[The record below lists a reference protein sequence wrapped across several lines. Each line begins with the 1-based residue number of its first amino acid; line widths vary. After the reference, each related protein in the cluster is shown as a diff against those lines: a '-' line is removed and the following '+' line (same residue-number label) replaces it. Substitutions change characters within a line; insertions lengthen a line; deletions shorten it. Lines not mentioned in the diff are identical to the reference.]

1 MNLHP
6 YLPQDR
12 LRALGRGETLPD
24 RTQGSVLF
32 ADISGFTSL
41 TETLRA
47 TLGPRRGAEELTRQL
62 DAVFATLIAAV
73 EVFGG
78 SVIGFAGDAITCWFD
93 ETHGPAATRAT
104 ACALALQQAMTT
116 FAEITLPNGA
126 SATLALKVTVASGP
140 ARRFVVGN
148 PQVHYMDTLAGVT
161 VARSSI
167 AEHLAHKGEVLLDN
181 ATVQALGGAVTVRE
195 WRTENAERFAVLAQF
210 ADETPP
216 AWSASGSVLA
226 AIDLQDWVHSPVA
239 RREQSGYGSFL
250 NEFRP
255 CVAMFVRFLGID
267 FDAAEAEAKL
277 DAFVRHVQTLTRQYE
292 STLMQLTIGDKG
304 SYLHLNLGA
313 LSVHEDDARRAVKT
327 ALELESAAS
336 QLGFLSPLQ
345 VGIAQGVMLVGTFGG
360 PTRRTYGAMGDD
372 VNLAAR
378 LMETAAPGEI
388 LVSGYVQKA
397 TANDFVFEP
406 RPPLPMKGK
415 VEPLSVFSVTGERQ
429 HRAIRLQ
436 EPTYALPMVGRQAE
450 LQNVNDKLDLTLH
463 GNSQVIGIVADAG
476 MGKSRLVAE
485 VIRHARKKGFTGYGG
500 ACQSDAIHT
509 PYQVWKSIWSAF
521 FDVDPAA
528 PLRKQIRLL
537 EGEIEDHAPE
547 RMQALPLLNILLN
560 LAIPDNEF
568 TQTLEPQYRQSVL
581 YALLVDC
588 LRAAAQEEPLL
599 IVLEDLHWIDA
610 LSHDLLEELA
620 QALADCRV
628 CFVLAYRPQQ
638 LARPIAQRLKA
649 LPNFTRIEL
658 SELNKAETEQAI
670 RAKLGQLYPARSGGL
685 PVVLVEKLMAR
696 AEGNPF
702 FLEELLNFLRDR
714 GLDPRDPADLNKIEL
729 PDSMYTLILSRIDQ
743 LSESEK
749 TTLRVASIIGRLFRV
764 ELLTGYYPELGTRSM
779 VIINLE
785 HLAKLDITPL
795 DSPEPDLAYLFKHM
809 ITHEVTYGSLPFA
822 TRARLHEQ
830 LAEYLE
836 KQISTGAMAEA
847 PWLDALVYHYLRTEN
862 HAKQHQY
869 LLKAGQAALEVS
881 AYTTAWEYLARLV
894 ELTPAD
900 DPDRSAL
907 ALKLAEAPY
916 SLNNFP
922 AARAAIQQALAAAT
936 TAVDR
941 AAALA
946 LLGEMTSL
954 MGDYT
959 AAQTILAEAV
969 PLARA
974 SGDPR
979 ALCRALY
986 ALGDVYWRLGEP
998 AEARQAL
1005 NESLALARTLGV
1017 VTRELFALNR
1027 LGTIALREDIADA
1040 ERMFKEVHARALAA
1054 GNRERT
1060 MAALINLGN
1069 LLNERQD
1076 FLAARE
1082 YTHQAYALA
1091 RVLGVQ
1097 DVIALGALNLAD
1109 VDIKLGDFTA
1119 ARSEIHEGLALALRI
1134 GLPPRVLQAVRMCA
1148 YLNHYEG
1155 QTERALS
1162 LLGLAQRQ
1170 PAWTD
1175 AHQHDAETVLS
1186 QWALDP
1192 EEVEAGLAKGAAL
1205 DWDLTIQELLKG

>member
-1 MNLHP
+1 M
-6 YLPQDR
+6 
-12 LRALGRGETLPD
+12 
-24 RTQGSVLF
+24 
-32 ADISGFTSL
+32 
-41 TETLRA
+41 
-47 TLGPRRGAEELTRQL
+47 
-62 DAVFATLIAAV
+62 
-73 EVFGG
+73 
-78 SVIGFAGDAITCWFD
+78 
-93 ETHGPAATRAT
+93 
-104 ACALALQQAMTT
+104 
-116 FAEITLPNGA
+116 
-126 SATLALKVTVASGP
+126 
-140 ARRFVVGN
+140 
-148 PQVHYMDTLAGVT
+148 
-161 VARSSI
+161 
-167 AEHLAHKGEVLLDN
+167 
-181 ATVQALGGAVTVRE
+181 
-195 WRTENAERFAVLAQF
+195 
-210 ADETPP
+210 
-216 AWSASGSVLA
+216 
-226 AIDLQDWVHSPVA
+226 
-239 RREQSGYGSFL
+239 GY
-250 NEFRP
+250 
-255 CVAMFVRFLGID
+255 
-267 FDAAEAEAKL
+267 
-277 DAFVRHVQTLTRQYE
+277 
-292 STLMQLTIGDKG
+292 
-304 SYLHLNLGA
+304 
-313 LSVHEDDARRAVKT
+313 
-327 ALELESAAS
+327 
-336 QLGFLSPLQ
+336 LSPLQ
-345 VGIAQGVMLVGTFGG
+345 VGITQGLMLVGTFGG
-360 PTRRTYGAMGDD
+360 PTRRTYGSMGDD
-372 VNLAAR
+372 VNLAAH

-415 VEPLSVFSVTGERQ
+415 AEPLPVFSVTGERQ
-429 HRAIRLQ
+429 QRAIRLQ

-450 LQNVNDKLDLTLH
+450 LQTVNDKLDLTLQ
-463 GNSQVIGIVADAG
+463 GNSQAIGIVADAG

-485 VIRHARKKGFTGYGG
+485 VIRQARKKGFAGYGG

-509 PYQVWKSIWSAF
+509 PYQAWKSIWLAF

-537 EGEIEDHAPE
+537 EGEIEDRAPE
-547 RMQALPLLNILLN
+547 RVQALPLLGILLN

-568 TQTLEPQYRQSVL
+568 TQTLEPRYRQSVL
-581 YALLVDC
+581 KALLEDC

-610 LSHDLLEELA
+610 LSYDLFEELA
-620 QALADCRV
+620 LALTDSRV

-638 LARPIAQRLKA
+638 LAQLLARRLAA
-649 LPNFTRIEL
+649 LPNFTRVEL
-658 SELNKAETEQAI
+658 SELNLADAELAI
-670 RAKLGQLYPARSGGL
+670 RAKLGQLYPARSSAV
-685 PVVLVEKLMAR
+685 PAVLLEKLMVR

-714 GLDPRDPADLNKIEL
+714 GLDPRDPTDLNEIEL
-729 PDSMYTLILSRIDQ
+729 PESLYTLILSRIDQ
-743 LSESEK
+743 LSEHEK
-749 TTLRVASIIGRLFRV
+749 TTLRVASIIGRLFDV
-764 ELLTGYYPELGTRSM
+764 EWLTGYYPELGARPT
-779 VIINLE
+779 VIIHLE

-795 DSPEPDLAYLFKHM
+795 VSPEPELAYLFKHM
-809 ITHEVTYGSLPFA
+809 ITHEVTYESLPFA

-847 PWLDALVYHYLRTEN
+847 PRLNTLAYHYLRTEN
-862 HAKQHQY
+862 RAKQRQY

-881 AYTTAWEYLARLV
+881 AYNTAWEYLARLV

-900 DPDRSAL
+900 DPGRSAL

-922 AARAAIQQALAAAT
+922 AARAAIQQAQAAAT
-936 TAVDR
+936 TGVDR

-954 MGDYT
+954 MGDYA

-974 SGDPR
+974 SRDPR

-986 ALGDVYWRLGEP
+986 ALGDVDWRLGAL

-1005 NESLALARTLGV
+1005 DESLALAQALGD

-1027 LGTIALREDIADA
+1027 LGALALREDLAEA
-1040 ERMFKEVHARALAA
+1040 ERIFKEVHTRALAA
-1054 GNRERT
+1054 GNRERA

-1069 LLNERQD
+1069 TLNERQD

-1082 YTHQAYALA
+1082 YTYQAYALA

-1109 VDIKLGDFTA
+1109 IDISLGQFAA

-1155 QTERALS
+1155 RTERALA

-1175 AHQHDAETVLS
+1175 EHQHDAETVLS

-1192 EEVEAGLAKGAAL
+1192 AVVEAGLAKGAAL